1 MKAEVGFHVYDK
13 FSEIKDRRL
22 LHRNYRRAE
31 QWLAYLFI
39 APQFIGIIVFI
50 LIPVLVSIVLCFTD
64 WDLIGSIKFVGFENF
79 YKVFQDERIS
89 KALLNTFIFV
99 AGIIPLT
106 TIVSLGLALVTNR
119 KVKGLGFFKATYFLP
134 MATASVAIVLV
145 WYWIFAPNIGILNF
159 LLHELGIEG
168 PGWLTESSW
177 AKVAIILMNTW
188 QGMGYY
194 YLIFLAGL
202 KGIPKEYFEAASMDG
217 ANTLQQFFG
226 ITLPLLSTTT
236 FFVLITMTISAF
248 NLFQEPMV
256 LTQGGPDYSTYTLV
270 MYIYDLAFKYFR
282 MGESAVVSLVLF
294 LSVIL
299 FSFVQFRFSGK
310 WIHTID

>member
-1 MKAEVGFHVYDK
+1 
-13 FSEIKDRRL
+13 
-22 LHRNYRRAE
+22 
-31 QWLAYLFI
+31 
-39 APQFIGIIVFI
+39 
-50 LIPVLVSIVLCFTD
+50 
-64 WDLIGSIKFVGFENF
+64 
-79 YKVFQDERIS
+79 
-89 KALLNTFIFV
+89 
-99 AGIIPLT
+99 
-106 TIVSLGLALVTNR
+106 
-119 KVKGLGFFKATYFLP
+119 
-134 MATASVAIVLV
+134 
-145 WYWIFAPNIGILNF
+145 
-159 LLHELGIEG
+159 
-168 PGWLTESSW
+168 
-177 AKVAIILMNTW
+177 
-188 QGMGYY
+188 
-194 YLIFLAGL
+194 
-202 KGIPKEYFEAASMDG
+202 MDG